1 MDWAAWTCEYRNRMI
16 EAASKKGVEA
26 GKFKVSSPETSLF
39 LGIKQLDD

>member
-1 MDWAAWTCEYRNRMI
+1 MDWAAWTGEYRHRMI
-16 EAASKKGVEA
+16 VAASTKGVEA

>member
-1 MDWAAWTCEYRNRMI
+1 MI

-39 LGIKQLDD
+39 LGIKQLND